1 MTLNSNVLHQTP
13 MKLKSE
19 LKAVEVPVRIIK
31 YVINNITFTENK
43 KNPI

>member
-1 MTLNSNVLHQTP
+1 
-13 MKLKSE
+13 MKLKTE

-31 YVINNITFTENK
+31 YVVNNIKFTENK